1 MAKSWYILHTFT
13 GYENKIEKTIRQYLD
28 QRELDPE
35 VVLEVHVPMET
46 IEELKVGKD
55 GKTTKKSRK
64 VNFMP
69 GYLLLCLELT
79 DERETPTSQPKWKEA
94 CAKLRRIKGVTG
106 FVGTNPNEKP
116 RPISK
121 AEADNLRQKMG
132 LIKGGKPAHVKQ
144 SFNVDDEVKI
154 TDGPFATFTGVIKE
168 VMIEKEMLKVEVQ
181 IFGRPTPVELS
192 FLQAEKVI

>member
-1 MAKSWYILHTFT
+1 MSKSWYILHTFT

-28 QRELDPE
+28 TKDIDSA
-35 VVLEVHVPMET
+35 VLTDVRVPME
-46 IEELKVGKD
+46 EVVELKVGKD
-55 GKTTKKSRK
+55 GKQTKKSRK

-69 GYLLLCLELT
+69 GYLLIEMDLPEMG
-79 DERETPTSQPKWKEA
+79 WKA
-94 CAKLRRIKGVTG
+94 TCNQLRRIQGVTG
-106 FVGTNPNEKP
+106 FVGTNPNERP
-116 RPISK
+116 RPISSD
-121 AEADNLRQKMG
+121 EAKNLLQKMG
-132 LIKGGKPAHVKQ
+132 VIKGGKPAHVKQ

>member
-1 MAKSWYILHTFT
+1 VSKSWYILHTFT

-28 QRELDPE
+28 QKEMDSNILTDVR
-35 VVLEVHVPMET
+35 VPMEEIT
-46 IEELKVGKD
+46 EFKVGKD
-55 GKTTKKSRK
+55 GKQTKKTRK

-69 GYLLLCLELT
+69 GYLLLEMDLPEFGWNAT
-79 DERETPTSQPKWKEA
+79 
-94 CAKLRRIKGVTG
+94 CASLRRIKGVTG
-106 FVGTNPNEKP
+106 FVGTNPNERP
-116 RPISK
+116 HPISPD
-121 AEADNLRQKMG
+121 EAKNLLQKMG
-132 LIKGGKPAHVKQ
+132 VIKGSKPTHVKQ

-154 TDGPFATFTGVIKE
+154 TDGPFQTFTGVIKE

>member
-1 MAKSWYILHTFT
+1 MSKSWYILHTFT
-13 GYENKIEKTIRQYLD
+13 GYENKIERTIRQ
-28 QRELDPE
+28 Q
-35 VVLEVHVPMET
+35 LEEKEMDANILTDVRVPMEEIT
-46 IEELKVGKD
+46 ELKVGKD
-55 GKTTKKSRK
+55 GKQTKKSRK

-69 GYLLLCLELT
+69 GYLLLEMDLPEMDWRGTCN
-79 DERETPTSQPKWKEA
+79 S
-94 CAKLRRIKGVTG
+94 LRRIKGVTG
-106 FVGTNPNEKP
+106 FVGTNPNERP
-116 RPISK
+116 RPIS
-121 AEADNLRQKMG
+121 ADEAKNLLQKMG
-132 LIKGGKPAHVKQ
+132 VIKGGKPSHVKQ

>member
-1 MAKSWYILHTFT
+1 MSKSWYILHTFT
-13 GYENKIEKTIRQYLD
+13 GYENKIERTIRQ
-28 QRELDPE
+28 Q
-35 VVLEVHVPMET
+35 LEEKEMDSNILTDVRVPMEEIT
-46 IEELKVGKD
+46 ELKVGKD
-55 GKTTKKSRK
+55 GKQTKKTRK

-69 GYLLLCLELT
+69 GYLLLEMDLPEMDWRGTCN
-79 DERETPTSQPKWKEA
+79 S
-94 CAKLRRIKGVTG
+94 LRRIKGVTG
-106 FVGTNPNEKP
+106 FVGTNPNERP
-116 RPISK
+116 RPIS
-121 AEADNLRQKMG
+121 ADEAKNLLQKMG
-132 LIKGGKPAHVKQ
+132 IIKGGKPSHVKQ